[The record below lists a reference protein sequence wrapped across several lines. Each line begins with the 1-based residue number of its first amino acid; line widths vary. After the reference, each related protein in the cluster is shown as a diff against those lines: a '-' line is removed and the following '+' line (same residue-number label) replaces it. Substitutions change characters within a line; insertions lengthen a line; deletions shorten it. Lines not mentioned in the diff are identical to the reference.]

1 MALII
6 LPYAFWRPLCLQLRS
21 ELTRKGKKQSSV
33 LLSQVRHCP
42 TIRVLCKQLSDSASD
57 GSPHRQGVLQKTLG
71 KPRLRDLEIIAID
84 EIYAG
89 RRNKFFTIVIDWRSG
104 AIVYVG
110 TGKGQDALNPFWKLL
125 RGSGAKK
132 KAVSTDMSS
141 AYHAAVVKHLPQAK
155 QVFDRFHLVKLMNE
169 KLTQRRRDLQREAET
184 MNRKVLTGTR
194 WPLIKH
200 PCNLDE
206 SKNERVRLQE
216 HWT

>member
-1 MALII
+1 
-6 LPYAFWRPLCLQLRS
+6 
-21 ELTRKGKKQSSV
+21 
-33 LLSQVRHCP
+33 
-42 TIRVLCKQLSDSASD
+42 VLCKQLSDSASD

-71 KPRLRDLEIIAID
+71 KPRLRDLEVIAID

-194 WPLIKH
+194 WPLINIRAIWTNRRMSECDCRSTG
-200 PCNLDE
+200 PEPFTVSLLLPE
-206 SKNERVRLQE
+206 SRSQSDLAAVNQRSC
-216 HWT
+216 